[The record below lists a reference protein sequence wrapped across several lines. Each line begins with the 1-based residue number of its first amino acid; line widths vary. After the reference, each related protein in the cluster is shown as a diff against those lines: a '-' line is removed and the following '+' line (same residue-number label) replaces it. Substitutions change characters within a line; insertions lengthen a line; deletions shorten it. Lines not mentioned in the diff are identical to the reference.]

1 MRSRARVAHVAQVV
15 RKWNPAEWG
24 GTETYVASVTR
35 ALGGEGWSSEVH
47 APSLG
52 TEALHSG
59 LDPAVALRRF
69 DALNPYLASPERRAA
84 LRSVGGNLVTL
95 DEPLRLALD
104 RRIALAHLHTAGRI
118 GGAVRFAMRWTG
130 RPYVLSV
137 HGPVLSDPALVAEE
151 TARRAGAAIDCGAPA
166 GALFGARRVYD
177 DAAALFCFNDEERVA
192 LEGRYGARVER
203 MDHGVALEDFEDVR
217 GRDALARWPALEG
230 RALWLVVGRLSRQK
244 NQEFAVRLLAASG
257 RKDVTLV
264 LAGAE
269 TDQGYEQHVR
279 AVARELGVSAQ
290 VELLGNVPRA
300 LTRALIAQCEWML
313 VPSTHEAFG
322 LVVLEGW
329 AARKPVL
336 FARTVGLRDLG
347 AALGDGAPC
356 IEPGAIERWLSAM
369 RAPIERRAQWASE
382 GRALCEQRFS
392 WSVVGSKLARAYERA
407 IESVSNRRAAS

>member
-1 MRSRARVAHVAQVV
+1 MRSTLRVAHIV

-24 GTETYVASVTR
+24 GTETYVASVTG
-35 ALGGEGWSSEVH
+35 ALDREGWASEVH
-47 APSLG
+47 APSLSRD
-52 TEALHSG
+52 APRSG

-69 DALNPYLASPERRAA
+69 DAINPYIASTERRAA

-104 RRIALAHLHTAGRI
+104 RGIALAHLHTAGRI

-137 HGPVLSDPALVAEE
+137 HGPVLSDPALVADE
-151 TARRAGAAIDCGAPA
+151 TARRAGDAIDCGAPA

-177 DAAALFCFNDEERVA
+177 DAAALFCFNDEERAA
-192 LEGRYGARVER
+192 LERRYGARVER
-203 MDHGVALEDFEDVR
+203 MDHGVALEDFDAACA
-217 GRDALARWPALEG
+217 RDASERWPALEG

-269 TDQGYEQHVR
+269 TDAGYERHVR
-279 AVARELGVSAQ
+279 AVARELGVSSQ
-290 VELLGNVPRA
+290 VALLGNVARP
-300 LTRALIAQCEWML
+300 LTRALIARCEWML

-329 AARKPVL
+329 ASRKPVL
-336 FARTVGLRDLG
+336 FARSVGLRDLG
-347 AALGDGAPC
+347 GALRDSAPC
-356 IEPGAIERWLSAM
+356 VEPGSIEAWLRVM
-369 RAPIERRAQWASE
+369 RASRERKQQWADE
-382 GRALCEQRFS
+382 GRALCERRFS
-392 WSVVGSKLARAYERA
+392 WSAVGAKVARAYERA
-407 IESVSNRRAAS
+407 IGRASDRRAAS